1 MLAHVYFGPGQAEW
15 RNHPDPIIPDDIS
28 PETFGTTALIAHRLK
43 LSDAEKGYKIFKNA
57 AETDALKVVLSA

>member
-28 PETFGTTALIAHRLK
+28 PETFGPTALIAHRLK
-43 LSDAEKGYKIFKNA
+43 LSDVEKGY
-57 AETDALKVVLSA
+57 